1 MKKVT
6 NYAQQHD
13 RKFYTA
19 NAVTVYGGLLMVLAP
34 LVASCF
40 ETIHRPE
47 MLENYGVPMVV
58 GTLITA
64 LGFIQRATYK
74 PLNK

>member
-1 MKKVT
+1 MNKST
-6 NYAQQHD
+6 NYAKQHD
-13 RKFYTA
+13 RKFFTA
-19 NAVTVYGGLLMVLAP
+19 NTLTIYGGLLMVLAP

-47 MLENYGVPMVV
+47 MLENYGVPMVI
-58 GTLITA
+58 GTLITV

-74 PLNK
+74 PLSK